1 LNYYQCQLTEVLDLY
16 NPDLIWFD
24 GDWEHSAKEW
34 QAAKVRKMIL
44 AHNPNT
50 IINGRLAG
58 YGDYD
63 TPEQNF
69 PVTRP
74 NLRWWELCMTVNNN
88 WGWQPQDTAW
98 KTPYQII
105 RIFADCIGMGGNL
118 LLDIGPKGD
127 GSITPQDAY
136 TLKELG
142 KWTHK
147 NSEAIYGTRAGLP
160 QGHFYGPSTLSKD
173 STTLY
178 LFLPGKG
185 DEQAVIKGLHN
196 KIKSITV
203 VGNGTRLSHHIV
215 GKISWSP
222 VPGLV
227 YIPVPADVQDRY
239 MTVLAVK
246 LEGTLKLYR
255 GKGGLQ

>member
-1 LNYYQCQLTEVLDLY
+1 
-16 NPDLIWFD
+16 
-24 GDWEHSAKEW
+24 
-34 QAAKVRKMIL
+34 MIL
-44 AHNPNT
+44 DHNPNT

-74 NLRWWELCMTVNNN
+74 NLRWWELCMTVNDN
-88 WGWQPQDTAW
+88 WGWQPQDTNW

-105 RIFADCIGMGGNL
+105 RIFADCISMGGNL

-127 GSITPQDAY
+127 GTITPQDIHV
-136 TLKELG
+136 LKELG

-147 NSEAIYGTRAGLP
+147 NSEAIYGTLAGLP
-160 QGHFYGPSTLSKD
+160 EGHFYGPSTLSKD

-185 DEQAVIKGLHN
+185 NEQEVIKGLDN

-203 VGNGTRLSHHIV
+203 VGNGMQLHYDIV

-227 YIPVPADVQDRY
+227 YIKVPANVQDEY

-246 LEGTLKLYR
+246 LDGKLKLYR
-255 GKGGLQ
+255 GQGGLK